1 MVAEG
6 VETPGQRE
14 LLIRAGCAVAQG
26 FLFTRA
32 LPADELVAW
41 LERERGGWTP
51 RRLASDPRRR
61 VARGLSAAIRQADRS
76 VGDTRAA
83 PPPAR
88 PPASAMANDFAKQL
102 ETLQP
107 QLLRFARTQL
117 RNEAWAEDA
126 VSETVVA
133 ALEKPQSFAGQS
145 QLKTWLVGILK
156 HKVIDQ
162 LRRHKR
168 EATMLTTD
176 DNEDLDDLLF
186 AADGHWREMPADWGN
201 PDDVLRQR
209 QFFDVMQTCLDVLP
223 PTQARVFMM
232 REWLELSSDEVC
244 KELTI
249 TTTNLWVLLHRA
261 RLRLRECLQA
271 GWFDAHP
278 AARHTAR

>member
-1 MVAEG
+1 M
-6 VETPGQRE
+6 
-14 LLIRAGCAVAQG
+14 
-26 FLFTRA
+26 
-32 LPADELVAW
+32 
-41 LERERGGWTP
+41 
-51 RRLASDPRRR
+51 S
-61 VARGLSAAIRQADRS
+61 
-76 VGDTRAA
+76 
-83 PPPAR
+83 
-88 PPASAMANDFAKQL
+88 NDFAAQL

-126 VSETVVA
+126 VSETVLA
-133 ALEKPQSFAGQS
+133 ALEKPQSFAGLS

-168 EATMLTTD
+168 EVTVLTTD

-186 AADGHWREMPADWGN
+186 APDGHWREMPADWGN

-209 QFFDVMQTCLDVLP
+209 QFFDVMQACLDHLP

-244 KELTI
+244 KELAI

-261 RLRLRECLQA
+261 RLRLRDCLQA

-278 AARHTAR
+278 APATAKARR